1 MLEGMSTFDDTGE
14 PSAKREK
21 PDDETEVSE
30 AEMKKEGK
38 QASEGE
44 TGANEQVS
52 AVTGL
57 TAIGKQSRR

>member
-1 MLEGMSTFDDTGE
+1 MVAVNCVRVYAGWR
-14 PSAKREK
+14 RE
-21 PDDETEVSE
+21 E